1 MISSKFIYIIK
12 YIWRTEKKYI
22 LLRVPEII
30 LRAVEP
36 FIAIIFPKIII
47 DKLLSDQK
55 TFIFTDVLKIIFIM
69 LATNLIVKISLRVL
83 DTCIT
88 NAYNSFDAKHMINI
102 GEKIISLEFKNIEDK
117 LSSYKGL
124 VKILANKL
132 ENFL

>member
-88 NAYNSFDAKHMINI
+88 NAYNSFDAKAYDKYRERLYLWNLRILR
-102 GEKIISLEFKNIEDK
+102 ISFCLIKVWLK
-117 LSSYKGL
+117 Y
-124 VKILANKL
+124 
-132 ENFL
+132 